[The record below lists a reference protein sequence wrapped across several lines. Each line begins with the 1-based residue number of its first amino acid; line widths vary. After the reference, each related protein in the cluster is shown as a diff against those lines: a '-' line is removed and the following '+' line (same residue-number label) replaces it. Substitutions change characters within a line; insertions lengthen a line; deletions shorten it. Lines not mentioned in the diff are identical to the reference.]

1 MASLLRRWIRDAL
14 CAHGYACAEPLIEDT
29 AHGMFPLEA
38 FAHVDDDSASPLV
51 LRGLLL
57 GERYLLHVL
66 CGGETWRVDFALA
79 SYIPTRSA
87 LYAQYAEYVRWRVE
101 KSILQRHAS
110 TAQAL
115 LGSLPEHLIDG
126 IVGFLA
132 APDAARAAATCRVM
146 HKSTAKP
153 GVWAALL
160 LHDFQVWHE
169 GDDAKAVYI
178 RRSRVLARMRSMHL
192 TDFFGRPNDIWQSD
206 DARPSLR
213 VPRFPYYLPP
223 PCPEA
228 PAPLRHPFHFIDD
241 DDDEDRHLLGLP
253 RPWAPRR
260 SWHGV

>member
-1 MASLLRRWIRDAL
+1 MARLLRVWIRDAL
-14 CAHGYACAEPLIEDT
+14 GAHGYACAEPLIDDA
-29 AHGMFPLEA
+29 AHGIA
-38 FAHVDDDSASPLV
+38 APLV
-51 LRGLLL
+51 LRGLVL
-57 GERYLLHVL
+57 GQRYLLHVL
-66 CGGETWRVDFALA
+66 CDGETWRVDFALA
-79 SYIPTRSA
+79 SYIPARPA

-101 KSILQRHAS
+101 KSILQRHAA

-115 LGSLPEHLIDG
+115 LDSLPEHLLDG

-132 APDAARAAATCRVM
+132 APDVARAAATCRVLY
-146 HKSTAKP
+146 KSTCKP
-153 GVWAALL
+153 RVWAMLL

-169 GDDAKAVYI
+169 GDDTKAVYI

-192 TDFFGRPNDIWQSD
+192 TDFFGRPNDIWHD

-213 VPRFPYYLPP
+213 LPRLPYYLPA

-228 PAPLRHPFHFIDD
+228 PAPLRHPFHFMDD
-241 DDDEDRHLLGLP
+241 DDDGEDRHLLGLP